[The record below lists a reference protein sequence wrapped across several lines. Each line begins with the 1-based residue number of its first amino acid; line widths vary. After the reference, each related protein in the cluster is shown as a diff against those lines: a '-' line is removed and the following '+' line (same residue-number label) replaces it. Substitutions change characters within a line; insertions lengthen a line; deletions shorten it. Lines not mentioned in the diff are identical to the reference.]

1 MSGDYRGDFQALS
14 ADSLVIQ
21 VMTALLFPFMLLF
34 GFFIIINGHYT
45 PGGGFQGGSILA
57 SLFVA
62 RYVVYPVDDISS
74 ETLHTV
80 QRIFLALIVLMP
92 LLLLFSGFINTRPFW
107 RPYYLT
113 LMDCLIGI
121 QVGFGLGVAVLK
133 FAFFKG
139 VGKSWIS

>member
-1 MSGDYRGDFQALS
+1 MSSEPKALQQDQGRES
-14 ADSLVIQ
+14 IIIQ

-34 GFFIIINGHYT
+34 GFYIIINGHYT

-57 SLFVA
+57 TLFVA

-74 ETLHTV
+74 QVLHAV
-80 QRIFLALIVLMP
+80 QRIFLTLIVVMP
-92 LLLLFSGFINTRPFW
+92 VVLLFSGLVNQWPFLRPH
-107 RPYYLT
+107 YLT

-121 QVGFGLGVAVLK
+121 QVGFGLGVAVLQ

-139 VGKSWIS
+139 VGQSWLS

>member
-1 MSGDYRGDFQALS
+1 MNADRPSQQMLLTE
-14 ADSLVIQ
+14 DSLVIQ
-21 VMTALLFPFMLLF
+21 LMTALLFPFMLLF
-34 GFFIIINGHYT
+34 GFYIIINGHYT

-57 SLFVA
+57 TLFVA

-74 ETLHTV
+74 QALHTV
-80 QRIFLALIVLMP
+80 QRVFLTMIVLMP
-92 LLLLFSGFINTRPFW
+92 PLLLFSGFVNAWPFW

-121 QVGFGLGVAVLK
+121 QVGFGLGVAILQ

-139 VGKSWIS
+139 VGQSWLS

>member
-1 MSGDYRGDFQALS
+1 MAASEALS

-21 VMTALLFPFMLLF
+21 LLTALLFPFMLLF
-34 GFFIIINGHYT
+34 GFYIIINGHYT
-45 PGGGFQGGSILA
+45 PGGGFQGSSILA

-62 RYVVYPVDDISS
+62 RYVVYPLDDIGSRL
-74 ETLHTV
+74 LHTA
-80 QRIFLALIVLMP
+80 QRLFLTLIVLIP
-92 LLLLFSGFINTRPFW
+92 PVLLFSGCINSYPVL

-121 QVGFGLGVAVLK
+121 QVGFGLGVAVLQ

-139 VGKSWIS
+139 VGQSWLS